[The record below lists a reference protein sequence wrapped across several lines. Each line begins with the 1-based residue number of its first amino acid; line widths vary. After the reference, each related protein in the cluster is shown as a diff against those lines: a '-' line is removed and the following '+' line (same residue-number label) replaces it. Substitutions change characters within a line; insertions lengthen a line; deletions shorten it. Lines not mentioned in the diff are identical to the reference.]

1 MKPTASPGF
10 QLILFT
16 VLVIGCC
23 FPLFANLGAAP
34 IYMWDEATYA
44 NNALDMYI
52 TQDPIVVRMEG
63 KPDLYNTKP
72 PFVLWM
78 QTISLHLFGWNE
90 FAIRLPSA
98 FFGALTVLLLSWF
111 SLVVL
116 NSAFT
121 GIVAMFTLV
130 CSGGFL
136 AVHVTRSGD
145 PDATL
150 VFWITFYVLIFIKYL
165 LKPERPGLH
174 FFLIAA
180 GLIFAFLS
188 KGIAGWF
195 FLPLLVFL
203 AIIHGSF
210 LTLLKH
216 KEIYYAAIAVL
227 VISCGYYF
235 LREWMA
241 PGYWA
246 VVYSSELMRFNN
258 TVMSWHVQPF
268 DFYFQNMLHGRF
280 KPFFFPLPFSLI
292 VFLIQEEKKNQRCLL
307 FLWVITAGYFLLIS
321 YPADKLE
328 WYDAPLYPFL
338 ALIIGILANG
348 ILSSIKRF
356 PFIQSHQLAKNL
368 VAVIVLLAFSAIP
381 YYRMLKNIL
390 STDEITYSWDPAR
403 TDEFRITGA
412 FMKHLKEDFPELRGY
427 TLLKAPPADKEHF
440 DQLKFYQRTY
450 QLQDHFTIGIKND
463 IQEIRP
469 GEKVLVCEKQLQNTL
484 ETEWSFDTL
493 VSWKGCK
500 LYAIKHQKT
509 HAAISSA
516 PIQ

>member
-1 MKPTASPGF
+1 MKPTASSGF

-16 VLVIGCC
+16 VLAIGCC
-23 FPLFANLGAAP
+23 FPLFAKLGAAP

-44 NNALDMYI
+44 NNALDMFI

-98 FFGALTVLLLSWF
+98 FFGALTVLLLCWF

-130 CSGGFL
+130 SSGGFV

-195 FLPLLVFL
+195 FLPLLVL
-203 AIIHGSF
+203 IAIIHGSF
-210 LTLLKH
+210 LKLLKQ

-280 KPFFFPLPFSLI
+280 KPLLFLLPFSLI
-292 VFLIQEEKKNQRCLL
+292 VFLIQEEKKIQRCLL

-356 PFIQSHQLAKNL
+356 PFIQSHHFIKNL
-368 VAVIVLLAFSAIP
+368 VPFILFLAFSAIP
-381 YYRMLKNIL
+381 YYHMLKNIL

-412 FMKHLKEDFPELRGY
+412 FMKHLKEHFPELNSY
-427 TLLKAPPADKEHF
+427 TILTSPPADEEHS

-450 QLQDHFTIGIKND
+450 QLQDHFSIDIKNNT
-463 IQEIRP
+463 QSLQP
-469 GEKVLVCEKQLQNTL
+469 GEKVLACEKQFQDAL
-484 ETEWSFDTL
+484 ETTWTFDQL
-493 VSWKGCK
+493 EAWKGCR
-500 LYAIKHQKT
+500 LYLIKEEKKR
-509 HAAISSA
+509 AAISST
-516 PIQ
+516 ITQ